1 MKKTSLIPFA
11 VGCSLYFAQTAA
23 SAQEFKAH
31 INKQFTLQA
40 ATANTVLAVYNIS
53 GSIKVEGYNGDK
65 ILIEADE
72 TLSAKNEKDLE
83 TGKREFKLG
92 FEQKADSVIAY
103 ISAPF
108 DSRPHDN
115 YSNHHDIRI
124 NYHFLVNYT
133 IKVPYNVSLHVST
146 VNDGN
151 INIKDIG
158 GSLNVNNVNGAISII
173 NAKGTTNAH
182 TINGDL
188 TVNYSKVPP
197 EASTYYT
204 LNGKLEVIYPKS
216 LSANVQLK
224 SFNGE
229 FFTDFENA
237 VTLPAKV
244 ITTKEKTG
252 SGTRFKLDK
261 NSEIKIGN
269 GGKLFKFET
278 FNGNIYIKK
287 QS

>member
-11 VGCSLYFAQTAA
+11 VGCSLCFAQTAA

-124 NYHFLVNYT
+124 NYRFLVNYT
-133 IKVPYNVSLHVST
+133 IKVPYNVNLNVST

-158 GSLNVNNVNGAISII
+158 GSLNVNNVNGAISIA

-197 EASTYYT
+197 RSLYLLHFKWEAGSH
-204 LNGKLEVIYPKS
+204 
-216 LSANVQLK
+216 
-224 SFNGE
+224 
-229 FFTDFENA
+229 
-237 VTLPAKV
+237 LP
-244 ITTKEKTG
+244 
-252 SGTRFKLDK
+252 
-261 NSEIKIGN
+261 
-269 GGKLFKFET
+269 
-278 FNGNIYIKK
+278 
-287 QS
+287 